1 MDLAIIGALE
11 ILSSIAVLVIISLGL
26 AVIFGM
32 MRVINIAHG
41 EFIMVGGYATVLAV
55 NAFGVP
61 VWIAMLVVAPLV
73 VGLLGL
79 VVEACLVRFLYGRM
93 VDTLLATWGLS
104 LFLIGFVSVVF
115 GNSIEGI
122 SAPLRGISIG
132 DYRFGL
138 YTIFLIAMATILL
151 AAVYAVL
158 RFTKLGLIARGT
170 MQNPKMA
177 ATLGVNPGLVYRVTF
192 VIGAALSGL
201 AGGLMAPVT
210 GVVPTMGAQFVAE
223 AFITVITGGAAI
235 VVGTLSAAGLLGAIS
250 KIVTLATT
258 TVYGNVAL
266 LLASLVL
273 LRLLP
278 QGITGR
284 FFRRAT

>member
-1 MDLAIIGALE
+1 MDLAVIGVLE
-11 ILSSIAVLVIISLGL
+11 VLSSIATLVIISLGL

-55 NAFGVP
+55 NQLGVN
-61 VWIAMLVVAPLV
+61 VWIAMLIVAPLV
-73 VGLLGL
+73 VGILG
-79 VVEACLVRFLYGRM
+79 VIVEACLVRFLYGRM

-122 SAPLRGISIG
+122 SAPLTGIAIG
-132 DYRFGL
+132 DYRFSL
-138 YTIFLIAMATILL
+138 YTIFLIVMAVVLL
-151 AAVYAVL
+151 AAVYGVL
-158 RFTKLGLIARGT
+158 RFTRLGLIARGT

-177 ATLGVNPGLVYRVTF
+177 DTLGINPSRVYRVTF
-192 VIGAALSGL
+192 VVGAALSGL

-223 AFITVITGGAAI
+223 AFITVITGGSAI
-235 VVGTLSAAGLLGAIS
+235 VVGTLSAAGLLGAVS
-250 KIVTLATT
+250 KVVTLLTT

>member
-1 MDLAIIGALE
+1 MDLAAIGILE
-11 ILSSIAVLVIISLGL
+11 VLSSIALLVIISVGL

-41 EFIMVGGYATVLAV
+41 EFIMVGGYGTVLAV
-55 NAFGVP
+55 NELGVN
-61 VWIAMLVVAPLV
+61 VWFAILVVAPVV
-73 VGLLGL
+73 VGLLGVL
-79 VVEACLVRFLYGRM
+79 VEACLVRFLYGRM

-104 LFLIGFVSVVF
+104 LFLIGAVTVIF

-122 SAPLRGISIG
+122 SAPLTGISIG
-132 DYRFGL
+132 DYRFSL
-138 YTIFLIAMATILL
+138 YTIFLIGMAVVILTTIF
-151 AAVYAVL
+151 AVL

-177 ATLGVNPGLVYRVTF
+177 ASLGINRTLVYRITF
-192 VIGAALSGL
+192 VVGAALSGL

-210 GVVPTMGAQFVAE
+210 GVIPTMGAQFVAE

-235 VVGTLSAAGLLGAIS
+235 VVGTLSSAVLLGSVS
-250 KIVTLATT
+250 KVVTLLTT

-266 LLASLVL
+266 LVASIVL

-284 FFRRAT
+284 FFKRAT